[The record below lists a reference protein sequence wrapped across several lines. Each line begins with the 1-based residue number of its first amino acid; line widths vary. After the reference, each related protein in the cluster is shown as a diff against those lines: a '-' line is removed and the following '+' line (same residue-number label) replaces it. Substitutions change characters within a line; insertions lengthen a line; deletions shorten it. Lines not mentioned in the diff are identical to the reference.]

1 MPERVKRANFPALR
15 QITGGQ
21 AKRTSHGRAVFLRLK
36 LFSMDN
42 GDNKGLSTGGVAA
55 PR

>member
-1 MPERVKRANFPALR
+1 MSNACFVGALLVYVLDEF
-15 QITGGQ
+15 
-21 AKRTSHGRAVFLRLK
+21 VFLKSLWPK

-55 PR
+55 SG